1 MNPKKALIKKSEFLA
16 LIVLLL
22 VIPLLCFAQNR
33 AGNKSIARK
42 VVGTWKLV
50 AIEAARPSGEVV
62 RDWGQNP
69 TGLIIYDS
77 GGRMAV
83 QFVRDPR
90 PAATSNNL
98 TTDEMKAAFDGY
110 YAYFGTYEFDEKEGT
125 VTHHVQG
132 SLRPFE
138 VGADYTRFY
147 KLSGDRLTL
156 STPPMRSA
164 AAGSGGEQR
173 IYNLTWERVK

>member
-1 MNPKKALIKKSEFLA
+1 MDPKKALIKKSEFIA

-22 VIPLLCFAQNR
+22 VIPLFSFAQNR
-33 AGNKSIARK
+33 AGNKKIARK
-42 VVGTWKLV
+42 VVGTWKLI
-50 AIEAARPSGEVV
+50 AIEATRPTGEVF
-62 RDWGQNP
+62 RDWGHNP

-83 QFVRDPR
+83 QFIRDLR
-90 PAATSNNL
+90 PKATSNNL
-98 TTDEMKAAFDGY
+98 TTNEMKTAFDGY
-110 YAYFGTYEFDEKEGT
+110 YAYFGTYQFDEKEGT

-138 VGADYTRFY
+138 VGADYKRFY

-164 AAGSGGEQR
+164 AAGSRGEQR
-173 IYNLTWERVK
+173 IYSLTWERVK